1 MVRTMIPKTD
11 YAPCAKVGENIYR
24 LMFHR
29 EDVEQDVL
37 QDNDEGKQVPTGEKE
52 ATDYCNVNLEMLYY
66 KPSPDFIVGL
76 LKSVG
81 IVDLGEATT
90 IISNFTEEPLSY
102 LLTLL
107 LHNIDTYDT
116 SVAVNSFMLQGKEM
130 WLPKETRVGLVNS
143 VTIEKNAGKETTVLW
158 FGGERYELSVDTALQ
173 MLSALELYA
182 LECYNV
188 TAAHKAAV
196 NALESVE
203 DVVAYDYTQ
212 GYPEKL
218 NF

>member
-1 MVRTMIPKTD
+1 MKNVRQDEAFKLQPDFKQ
-11 YAPCAKVGENIYR
+11 VGTISGKPLVRVYFNKSVEE
-24 LMFHR
+24 R
-29 EDVEQDVL
+29 EDYSFTA
-37 QDNDEGKQVPTGEKE
+37 DEEREVKTLKVYH
-52 ATDYCNVNLEMLYY
+52 A
-66 KPSPDFIVGL
+66 DFIQRVSFFDNAL
-76 LKSVG
+76 DVIKE
-81 IVDLGEATT
+81 EA
-90 IISNFTEEPLSY
+90 IEQITE
-102 LLTLL
+102 
-107 LHNIDTYDT
+107 YDQ
-116 SVAVNSFMLQGKEM
+116 SEDVNSFTLQGKAM

-143 VTIEKNAGKETTVLW
+143 VTIEKNAGKKTTVLW
-158 FGGERYELSVDTALQ
+158 FGGEKYELPIDTALQ
-173 MLSALELYA
+173 MLSDLELYA

>member
-1 MVRTMIPKTD
+1 MKNVRQDEAFKLQPDFKQ
-11 YAPCAKVGENIYR
+11 VGTISGKPLVRVYFNKSVEE
-24 LMFHR
+24 R
-29 EDVEQDVL
+29 EDYSFTA
-37 QDNDEGKQVPTGEKE
+37 DEERE
-52 ATDYCNVNLEMLYY
+52 AKTLKVYHA
-66 KPSPDFIVGL
+66 DFIQRVSFFDNAL
-76 LKSVG
+76 DVIKE
-81 IVDLGEATT
+81 EA
-90 IISNFTEEPLSY
+90 IEQITE
-102 LLTLL
+102 
-107 LHNIDTYDT
+107 YDQ
-116 SVAVNSFMLQGKEM
+116 SEDVNSFTLQGKTM

-158 FGGERYELSVDTALQ
+158 FGGERYELPVDTALQ
-173 MLSALELYA
+173 MLAALELYA

>member
-1 MVRTMIPKTD
+1 MKNVRQDEAFKLQPDFKQ
-11 YAPCAKVGENIYR
+11 VGTVNGKPLVRVYFNKSAEE
-24 LMFHR
+24 R
-29 EDVEQDVL
+29 EDYSFTA
-37 QDNDEGKQVPTGEKE
+37 DEERE
-52 ATDYCNVNLEMLYY
+52 AKTLKVYHA
-66 KPSPDFIVGL
+66 DFIQRVSFFDNAL
-76 LKSVG
+76 DVIKE
-81 IVDLGEATT
+81 EA
-90 IISNFTEEPLSY
+90 IEQITE
-102 LLTLL
+102 
-107 LHNIDTYDT
+107 YDQ
-116 SVAVNSFMLQGKEM
+116 SEDVNSFTLQGKQM

-158 FGGERYELSVDTALQ
+158 FGGEKYELPVDTALQ

>member
-1 MVRTMIPKTD
+1 MKNVRQDEAFKLQPD
-11 YAPCAKVGENIYR
+11 FQQVGTIDGKPLVRVYFNKSVEE
-24 LMFHR
+24 R
-29 EDVEQDVL
+29 EDYSFTA
-37 QDNDEGKQVPTGEKE
+37 DEEREVKTLKVYH
-52 ATDYCNVNLEMLYY
+52 A
-66 KPSPDFIVGL
+66 DFIQRVSFL
-76 LKSVG
+76 DNALDVTKE
-81 IVDLGEATT
+81 EA
-90 IISNFTEEPLSY
+90 IEQITE
-102 LLTLL
+102 
-107 LHNIDTYDT
+107 YDQ
-116 SVAVNSFMLQGKEM
+116 SEDVNSFTQQGKQM

-143 VTIEKNAGKETTVLW
+143 VTIEKNAGKKTTVLW
-158 FGGERYELSVDTALQ
+158 FGGERYELPVDTALQ

>member
-1 MVRTMIPKTD
+1 MKNVRQDEALELQPDFKQ
-11 YAPCAKVGENIYR
+11 VGTISGKPLIRVYFNKSAEE
-24 LMFHR
+24 R
-29 EDVEQDVL
+29 EDYSFTA
-37 QDNDEGKQVPTGEKE
+37 DEERE
-52 ATDYCNVNLEMLYY
+52 AKTLKVYHA
-66 KPSPDFIVGL
+66 DFIQRVSFL
-76 LKSVG
+76 DNALDVAKE
-81 IVDLGEATT
+81 EA
-90 IISNFTEEPLSY
+90 IEQITEHDQSE
-102 LLTLL
+102 
-107 LHNIDTYDT
+107 D
-116 SVAVNSFMLQGKEM
+116 VNSFTLQGKQM

-158 FGGERYELSVDTALQ
+158 FGGERYELPVDTALQ

>member
-1 MVRTMIPKTD
+1 MKNVKHDEAMELHENFQRVGTIDGKPLVRVYFNKS
-11 YAPCAKVGENIYR
+11 VEE
-24 LMFHR
+24 R
-29 EDVEQDVL
+29 EDYSFTA
-37 QDNDEGKQVPTGEKE
+37 DEERETKTLKVYH
-52 ATDYCNVNLEMLYY
+52 A
-66 KPSPDFIVGL
+66 DFIQRVSFFDNPL
-76 LKSVG
+76 DVTKE
-81 IVDLGEATT
+81 EA
-90 IISNFTEEPLSY
+90 IEQITE
-102 LLTLL
+102 
-107 LHNIDTYDT
+107 YDQ
-116 SVAVNSFMLQGKEM
+116 SEDVNSFTLQGKQM

-143 VTIEKNAGKETTVLW
+143 ITIEKNAGKKTTVLW
-158 FGGERYELSVDTALQ
+158 FGGEKYELPVDTALQ

-196 NALESVE
+196 NVLESVE

>member
-1 MVRTMIPKTD
+1 MKNVKQDEAFKLQPDFQQVGAINGKPLVRVYFNKS
-11 YAPCAKVGENIYR
+11 VEE
-24 LMFHR
+24 R
-29 EDVEQDVL
+29 EDYSFTA
-37 QDNDEGKQVPTGEKE
+37 DEERE
-52 ATDYCNVNLEMLYY
+52 AKTIKVYHA
-66 KPSPDFIVGL
+66 DFIQRV
-76 LKSVG
+76 SFF
-81 IVDLGEATT
+81 DNALGVIKEEA
-90 IISNFTEEPLSY
+90 IEQITE
-102 LLTLL
+102 
-107 LHNIDTYDT
+107 YDQ
-116 SVAVNSFMLQGKEM
+116 SEDVNSFTLQGKQM

-143 VTIEKNAGKETTVLW
+143 ITIEKNAGKETTVLW
-158 FGGERYELSVDTALQ
+158 FDGERYELPVDTALQ

-196 NALESVE
+196 NALEGVE

>member
-1 MVRTMIPKTD
+1 MKNVKQDEAFKLQPDFQQVGTINGKPVVRVYFNKS
-11 YAPCAKVGENIYR
+11 VEE
-24 LMFHR
+24 R
-29 EDVEQDVL
+29 EDYSFTA
-37 QDNDEGKQVPTGEKE
+37 DEERE
-52 ATDYCNVNLEMLYY
+52 AKTIKVYHA
-66 KPSPDFIVGL
+66 DFIQRVSFFDNAL
-76 LKSVG
+76 DVIKE
-81 IVDLGEATT
+81 EA
-90 IISNFTEEPLSY
+90 IEQITE
-102 LLTLL
+102 
-107 LHNIDTYDT
+107 YDQ
-116 SVAVNSFMLQGKEM
+116 SEDVNSFILQGKQM

-143 VTIEKNAGKETTVLW
+143 ITIEKNAGKKTTILW
-158 FGGERYELSVDTALQ
+158 FDGERYELPVDTALQ

-196 NALESVE
+196 NALEGVE

>member
-1 MVRTMIPKTD
+1 MKNVKQDEAFKLQPDFQQVGTINGKPLVRVYFNKS
-11 YAPCAKVGENIYR
+11 VEE
-24 LMFHR
+24 R
-29 EDVEQDVL
+29 EDYSFTA
-37 QDNDEGKQVPTGEKE
+37 DEERE
-52 ATDYCNVNLEMLYY
+52 AKTIKVYHA
-66 KPSPDFIVGL
+66 DFIQRV
-76 LKSVG
+76 SFF
-81 IVDLGEATT
+81 DNALGVIKEEA
-90 IISNFTEEPLSY
+90 IEQITE
-102 LLTLL
+102 
-107 LHNIDTYDT
+107 YDQ
-116 SVAVNSFMLQGKEM
+116 SEDVNSFTLQGKQM

-143 VTIEKNAGKETTVLW
+143 ITIEKNAGKKTTILW
-158 FGGERYELSVDTALQ
+158 FGGEKYELPVDTALQ

-196 NALESVE
+196 NALEGVE

>member
-1 MVRTMIPKTD
+1 MKNVKQDEAFKLQPDFQQVGTISGKPLVRVYFNKS
-11 YAPCAKVGENIYR
+11 VEE
-24 LMFHR
+24 R
-29 EDVEQDVL
+29 EDYSFTT
-37 QDNDEGKQVPTGEKE
+37 DEEPEVKTIKVYH
-52 ATDYCNVNLEMLYY
+52 A
-66 KPSPDFIVGL
+66 DFIQRVSFFDNAL
-76 LKSVG
+76 DVIKE
-81 IVDLGEATT
+81 EA
-90 IISNFTEEPLSY
+90 IEQITE
-102 LLTLL
+102 
-107 LHNIDTYDT
+107 YDQ
-116 SVAVNSFMLQGKEM
+116 SEDVNSFTLQGKQM

-143 VTIEKNAGKETTVLW
+143 ITIEKNAGKKTTILW
-158 FGGERYELSVDTALQ
+158 FGGEKYELPVDTALQ

-196 NALESVE
+196 NALEGVE

>member
-1 MVRTMIPKTD
+1 MKNIRKDEAMELHENFQRVGTVDGKPLVRVYFNHQTEER
-11 YAPCAKVGENIYR
+11 EN
-24 LMFHR
+24 MMS
-29 EDVEQDVL
+29 EK
-37 QDNDEGKQVPTGEKE
+37 DETITVHL
-52 ATDYCNVNLEMLYY
+52 A
-66 KPSPDFIVGL
+66 DFIQR
-76 LKSVG
+76 
-81 IVDLGEATT
+81 
-90 IISNFTEEPLSY
+90 ISFLDNALDVIKEETLEQITE
-102 LLTLL
+102 
-107 LHNIDTYDT
+107 YDQ
-116 SVAVNSFMLQGKEM
+116 SEDVNSFTLQGKTM

-158 FGGERYELSVDTALQ
+158 FGGEKYELPVDTALQ

-212 GYPEKL
+212 GSPEKL

>member
-1 MVRTMIPKTD
+1 MVRVYFNKS
-11 YAPCAKVGENIYR
+11 VEE
-24 LMFHR
+24 R
-29 EDVEQDVL
+29 EDYSFTA
-37 QDNDEGKQVPTGEKE
+37 DEKRE
-52 ATDYCNVNLEMLYY
+52 AKTIKVYHA
-66 KPSPDFIVGL
+66 DFIQRVSFFDNSL
-76 LKSVG
+76 DVIKE
-81 IVDLGEATT
+81 EA
-90 IISNFTEEPLSY
+90 IEQITEHDQSE
-102 LLTLL
+102 
-107 LHNIDTYDT
+107 D
-116 SVAVNSFMLQGKEM
+116 VNSFTLQGKQM

-143 VTIEKNAGKETTVLW
+143 ITIEKNAGKKTTVLW
-158 FGGERYELSVDTALQ
+158 FGGEKYELPVDTALQ

-203 DVVAYDYTQ
+203 DVAAYDYTQ

>member
-1 MVRTMIPKTD
+1 MKNVKHDEAFKLQPDFQQVGTISGKPLVRVYFNKS
-11 YAPCAKVGENIYR
+11 VEE
-24 LMFHR
+24 R
-29 EDVEQDVL
+29 EDYSFTA
-37 QDNDEGKQVPTGEKE
+37 DEERE
-52 ATDYCNVNLEMLYY
+52 AKTIKVYHA
-66 KPSPDFIVGL
+66 DFIQRVSFFDNAIDVI
-76 LKSVG
+76 KE
-81 IVDLGEATT
+81 EA
-90 IISNFTEEPLSY
+90 IEQITE
-102 LLTLL
+102 
-107 LHNIDTYDT
+107 YDQ
-116 SVAVNSFMLQGKEM
+116 SEDVNSFTLQGKQM

-143 VTIEKNAGKETTVLW
+143 VTIEKNAGKKTTVLW
-158 FGGERYELSVDTALQ
+158 FGGEKYELPVDTALQ

-196 NALESVE
+196 NVLESVE

>member
-1 MVRTMIPKTD
+1 MKNIRKDEAMELHENFQRVGTVDGKPLVRVYFNHQTEERENVM
-11 YAPCAKVGENIYR
+11 GEDGDKITVH
-24 LMFHR
+24 L
-29 EDVEQDVL
+29 
-37 QDNDEGKQVPTGEKE
+37 
-52 ATDYCNVNLEMLYY
+52 A
-66 KPSPDFIVGL
+66 DFIQRISFLDNALDVT
-76 LKSVG
+76 KE
-81 IVDLGEATT
+81 EA
-90 IISNFTEEPLSY
+90 IEQITE
-102 LLTLL
+102 
-107 LHNIDTYDT
+107 YDQ
-116 SVAVNSFMLQGKEM
+116 SEDVNSFTLQGKQM

-158 FGGERYELSVDTALQ
+158 FGGERYELPVDTALQ

-196 NALESVE
+196 NSLESVE

>member
-1 MVRTMIPKTD
+1 MKNVRQDEAFKLQPD
-11 YAPCAKVGENIYR
+11 FQQVGTISGKPLVRVYFNKSVEE
-24 LMFHR
+24 R
-29 EDVEQDVL
+29 EDYSFTA
-37 QDNDEGKQVPTGEKE
+37 DEERE
-52 ATDYCNVNLEMLYY
+52 AKTLKVYHA
-66 KPSPDFIVGL
+66 DFIQRVSFL
-76 LKSVG
+76 DNALDATKE
-81 IVDLGEATT
+81 EA
-90 IISNFTEEPLSY
+90 IEQITE
-102 LLTLL
+102 
-107 LHNIDTYDT
+107 YDQ
-116 SVAVNSFMLQGKEM
+116 SEDVNSFTLQGKQM

-158 FGGERYELSVDTALQ
+158 FGGEKYELPVDTALQ

-196 NALESVE
+196 NALEGVE

>member
-1 MVRTMIPKTD
+1 MVRVYFNKS
-11 YAPCAKVGENIYR
+11 VEE
-24 LMFHR
+24 R
-29 EDVEQDVL
+29 EDYSFTA
-37 QDNDEGKQVPTGEKE
+37 DEERE
-52 ATDYCNVNLEMLYY
+52 AKTLKVYHA
-66 KPSPDFIVGL
+66 DFIQRVSFFDNAL
-76 LKSVG
+76 DVIKE
-81 IVDLGEATT
+81 EA
-90 IISNFTEEPLSY
+90 IEQITE
-102 LLTLL
+102 
-107 LHNIDTYDT
+107 YDQ
-116 SVAVNSFMLQGKEM
+116 SEDVNSFTLQGKTM

-158 FGGERYELSVDTALQ
+158 FGGERYELPVDTALQ

-196 NALESVE
+196 NALERVE

>member
-1 MVRTMIPKTD
+1 MKNVKQDEAFKLQPDFQQVGTINGKPLVRVYFNKS
-11 YAPCAKVGENIYR
+11 VEE
-24 LMFHR
+24 R
-29 EDVEQDVL
+29 EDYSFTA
-37 QDNDEGKQVPTGEKE
+37 DEERE
-52 ATDYCNVNLEMLYY
+52 AKTIKVYHA
-66 KPSPDFIVGL
+66 DFIQRVSFFDNAL
-76 LKSVG
+76 DVIKE
-81 IVDLGEATT
+81 EA
-90 IISNFTEEPLSY
+90 IEQITE
-102 LLTLL
+102 
-107 LHNIDTYDT
+107 YDQ
-116 SVAVNSFMLQGKEM
+116 SEDVNSFTLQGKQM

-143 VTIEKNAGKETTVLW
+143 ITIEKNAGKKTTVLW
-158 FGGERYELSVDTALQ
+158 FGGEKYELPVDTALQ

-196 NALESVE
+196 NALEGVE

>member
-1 MVRTMIPKTD
+1 MKNVRQDEAFKLQPDFKQ
-11 YAPCAKVGENIYR
+11 VGTISGKPLVRVYFNKSVEE
-24 LMFHR
+24 R
-29 EDVEQDVL
+29 EDYSFTA
-37 QDNDEGKQVPTGEKE
+37 DEERE
-52 ATDYCNVNLEMLYY
+52 AKTLKVYHA
-66 KPSPDFIVGL
+66 DFIQRVSFFDNAL
-76 LKSVG
+76 DVIKE
-81 IVDLGEATT
+81 EA
-90 IISNFTEEPLSY
+90 IEQITE
-102 LLTLL
+102 
-107 LHNIDTYDT
+107 YDQ
-116 SVAVNSFMLQGKEM
+116 SEDVNSFTLQGKTM

-143 VTIEKNAGKETTVLW
+143 VTIEKNAGKKTTVLW
-158 FGGERYELSVDTALQ
+158 FGGERYELPVDTALQ

-196 NALESVE
+196 NALERVE

>member
-1 MVRTMIPKTD
+1 MKNVKQDEASKLQPDFQQVGTINGKPLVRVYFNKS
-11 YAPCAKVGENIYR
+11 VEE
-24 LMFHR
+24 R
-29 EDVEQDVL
+29 EDYSFTA
-37 QDNDEGKQVPTGEKE
+37 DEERE
-52 ATDYCNVNLEMLYY
+52 AKTIKVYHA
-66 KPSPDFIVGL
+66 DFIQRV
-76 LKSVG
+76 SFF
-81 IVDLGEATT
+81 DNALGVIKEEA
-90 IISNFTEEPLSY
+90 IEQITE
-102 LLTLL
+102 
-107 LHNIDTYDT
+107 YDQ
-116 SVAVNSFMLQGKEM
+116 SEDVNSFTLQGKQM

-143 VTIEKNAGKETTVLW
+143 ITIEKNAGKKTTVLW
-158 FGGERYELSVDTALQ
+158 FGGEKYELPVDTALQ

-196 NALESVE
+196 NALEGVE

>member
-1 MVRTMIPKTD
+1 MKNVKQDEAFKLQPDFQQVGTIDGKPLVRVYFNKS
-11 YAPCAKVGENIYR
+11 VEE
-24 LMFHR
+24 R
-29 EDVEQDVL
+29 EDYSFTA
-37 QDNDEGKQVPTGEKE
+37 DEERE
-52 ATDYCNVNLEMLYY
+52 AKTIKVYHA
-66 KPSPDFIVGL
+66 DFIQRV
-76 LKSVG
+76 SFF
-81 IVDLGEATT
+81 DNALGVIKEEA
-90 IISNFTEEPLSY
+90 IEQITE
-102 LLTLL
+102 
-107 LHNIDTYDT
+107 YDQ
-116 SVAVNSFMLQGKEM
+116 SEDVNSFTLQGKQM

-143 VTIEKNAGKETTVLW
+143 ITIEKNAGKKTTILW
-158 FGGERYELSVDTALQ
+158 FGGEKYELPVDTALQ

-196 NALESVE
+196 NALEGVE

>member
-1 MVRTMIPKTD
+1 MKNVRQDEAFKLQPDFKQ
-11 YAPCAKVGENIYR
+11 VGTISGKPLVRVYFNKSVEE
-24 LMFHR
+24 R
-29 EDVEQDVL
+29 EDYSFTA
-37 QDNDEGKQVPTGEKE
+37 DEERE
-52 ATDYCNVNLEMLYY
+52 AKTLKVYHA
-66 KPSPDFIVGL
+66 DFIQRVSFFDNAL
-76 LKSVG
+76 DVIKE
-81 IVDLGEATT
+81 EA
-90 IISNFTEEPLSY
+90 IEQITE
-102 LLTLL
+102 
-107 LHNIDTYDT
+107 YDQ
-116 SVAVNSFMLQGKEM
+116 SEDVNSFTLQGKQM

>member
-1 MVRTMIPKTD
+1 MKNVRKDEAMELHENFQR
-11 YAPCAKVGENIYR
+11 VGTVDGKPLVRVYFNHQAEEREN
-24 LMFHR
+24 MMG
-29 EDVEQDVL
+29 EDGDTITVHL
-37 QDNDEGKQVPTGEKE
+37 
-52 ATDYCNVNLEMLYY
+52 A
-66 KPSPDFIVGL
+66 DFIQRVTFL
-76 LKSVG
+76 DNALDVIKE
-81 IVDLGEATT
+81 EA
-90 IISNFTEEPLSY
+90 IEQITE
-102 LLTLL
+102 
-107 LHNIDTYDT
+107 YDQ
-116 SVAVNSFMLQGKEM
+116 SEDVNSFTLQGKQM

-158 FGGERYELSVDTALQ
+158 FGGEKYELSVDTALQ

>member
-1 MVRTMIPKTD
+1 MKNVKHDEAFKLQPDFKQVGTISGKPLVRVYFNKS
-11 YAPCAKVGENIYR
+11 VEE
-24 LMFHR
+24 R
-29 EDVEQDVL
+29 EDYSFTA
-37 QDNDEGKQVPTGEKE
+37 DEERE
-52 ATDYCNVNLEMLYY
+52 AKTIKVYHA
-66 KPSPDFIVGL
+66 DFIQRVSFFDNAL
-76 LKSVG
+76 DVTKE
-81 IVDLGEATT
+81 EA
-90 IISNFTEEPLSY
+90 IEQITE
-102 LLTLL
+102 
-107 LHNIDTYDT
+107 YDQ
-116 SVAVNSFMLQGKEM
+116 SEDVNSFTLQGKTM

-158 FGGERYELSVDTALQ
+158 FGGEKYELPVDTALQ

-218 NF
+218 TFNH